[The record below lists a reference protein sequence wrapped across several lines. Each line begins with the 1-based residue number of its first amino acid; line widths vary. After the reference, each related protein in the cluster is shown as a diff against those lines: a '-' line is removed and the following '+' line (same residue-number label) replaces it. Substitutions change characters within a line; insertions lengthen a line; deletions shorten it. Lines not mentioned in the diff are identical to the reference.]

1 MNKRRIILF
10 TACIILVAILIG
22 AAIMLM
28 KRDPI
33 APYQSYVGS
42 KYQLNRDSLVTYD
55 INSHH
60 VTFITDNHYYTHI
73 FYSEPGDSI
82 INHLYIP
89 RGTPERKRVYW
100 HTSSKNGSVMFT
112 SILYDKALDHITV
125 KAVDGQEMREEFK
138 PIRYN
143 DTRFVI
149 AVSDRIERNPV
160 DITGYSKQNE
170 VVYRNIK
177 EEYNKELFKR

>member
-1 MNKRRIILF
+1 MNKRRIILVS
-10 TACIILVAILIG
+10 ACFILVAILIG
-22 AAIMLM
+22 AAIVMM
-28 KRDPI
+28 NRDPV

-42 KYQLNRDSLVTYD
+42 KYQLNRDSVVTYD

-60 VTFITDNHYYTHI
+60 ITFITDNHYSTHI

-89 RGTPERKRVYW
+89 RGTPERTRVYW
-100 HTSSKNGSVMFT
+100 HTGSKNGSVMFT
-112 SILYDKALDHITV
+112 SILYDEAIDHITV
-125 KAVDGQEMREEFK
+125 KGVDSQEMGEELK

-160 DITGYSKQNE
+160 EITGYSKENE

-177 EEYNKELFKR
+177 

>member
-1 MNKRRIILF
+1 MNKRRIILGSAF
-10 TACIILVAILIG
+10 FILVAILIG
-22 AAIMLM
+22 AALM
-28 KRDPI
+28 MMNRDPVES
-33 APYQSYVGS
+33 YQSYVGS
-42 KYQLNRDSLVTYD
+42 KYQLNRDSLVTYE

-73 FYSEPGDSI
+73 FYSEPGGSI
-82 INHLYIP
+82 INYLSIP

-112 SILYDKALDHITV
+112 SVLYDEVIDHITV
-125 KAVDGQEMREEFK
+125 KAVDGQEMREELK
-138 PIRYN
+138 PIHYN

-160 DITGYSKQNE
+160 DITGYSKEDE

-177 EEYNKELFKR
+177 EKYDKELFKR